1 MASER
6 LIKTESRLNAYY
18 DAEVAVLSGQS
29 YTIGS
34 RQLTRANLAEI
45 RQAINELEKQ
55 VDELKNKE
63 AGAGNRKA
71 YRITLRDV

>member
-6 LIKTESRLNAYY
+6 LIKTENRLNVYY

-45 RQAINELEKQ
+45 RQAIKELEKQ